1 MIKVERIND
10 NDAECVVKGSRIEIS
25 AELMMIFK
33 AILMRANDEFE
44 RKMHADWLHMIVNIA
59 YKHFDEIKAEVM
71 EPANT
76 DIAEIDDYLKIILGG
91 GTDD

>member
-1 MIKVERIND
+1 MIKVERID
-10 NDAECVVKGSRIEIS
+10 SDSAECVVKGTRMEIG

-33 AILMRANDEFE
+33 AVLMRADDEFH
-44 RKMHADWLHMIVNIA
+44 KKLLADWLHMVVNIA
-59 YKHFDEIKAEVM
+59 YRHFDDLKAEVS

-76 DIAEIDDYLKIILGG
+76 DAENYFNSILGG

>member
-1 MIKVERIND
+1 MIKVEMIDSEN
-10 NDAECVVKGSRIEIS
+10 AKCVVKGSRMEIG

-33 AILMRANDEFE
+33 AVLMRADDEYH
-44 RKMHADWLHMIVNIA
+44 KKLLVDWLHMVVNIA
-59 YKHFDEIKAEVM
+59 SKHFDDLKAEVS

-76 DIAEIDDYLKIILGG
+76 DAENYFKSILGG